1 MGLENLAEKIRKCQL
16 CPLHKSRKNA
26 VASEGSKNAQF
37 LFVGE
42 APGYQEDLEGRPFCG
57 AAGKFLDEML
67 KSINLRRKDVF
78 ITNIVKCR
86 PPNNRD
92 PLDSEINTCWP
103 YLLEQIK
110 IIKPKLIVCLGRLSM
125 ARFLPS
131 VGTISNV
138 HGRVFKK
145 ADQLYMTLYHPA
157 AALHQNRLK
166 STIEADFR
174 KIPQVLK
181 KIKE

>member
-1 MGLENLAEKIRKCQL
+1 
-16 CPLHKSRKNA
+16 
-26 VASEGSKNAQF
+26 
-37 LFVGE
+37 
-42 APGYQEDLEGRPFCG
+42 
-57 AAGKFLDEML
+57 
-67 KSINLRRKDVF
+67 
-78 ITNIVKCR
+78 
-86 PPNNRD
+86 
-92 PLDSEINTCWP
+92 
-103 YLLEQIK
+103 
-110 IIKPKLIVCLGRLSM
+110 M